1 MNFTSPPV
9 VERTR
14 CHMSNLSRRS
24 LAFAVALIF
33 VQALAA
39 RAQSGLAVSD
49 PRRGSPVGTPS
60 PPRIAVTL
68 LASGIAE
75 AASQTMPATSAA
87 TLTLADAITRGLE
100 YNLGVVLARE
110 RAQAAAGSKWIARSG
125 LLPTVSA
132 HLVQS
137 RQEINLEAFG
147 FPVAPGQSPII
158 GPFNLS
164 DRRLGLTQTLFD
176 YSAIET
182 ARAGAAAEQAATF
195 AYQDARGAVVQVVA
209 TFYLQALAAN
219 ARIDSARAQYR
230 TAEALYTRAVDMKK
244 AGMVSGVEVLRA
256 QVQMQSQEQRVIAF
270 ENEFAKAK
278 LSLARAIGQPLG
290 QPFALADTVPYQ
302 PLDKMSVDEALA
314 QAFQSRNDYKS
325 VAELVKMAEAS
336 RRAVKGL
343 WLPSVQ
349 FSADYGQIGQSWGT
363 ALSTYSV
370 GANVRIPLFQGGRV
384 KGRLLQADADLAGE
398 RTQLADLKARIEYE
412 VRAALLDVTSADDR
426 VRVARS
432 AADLANQQ
440 LTQTEDRFT
449 AGVANQIEVV
459 QAQEAV
465 ATASENLIAS
475 LFAHNVAKVALAR
488 ALGMDEQAAGHIL
501 GEPTP

>member
-1 MNFTSPPV
+1 
-9 VERTR
+9 
-14 CHMSNLSRRS
+14 
-24 LAFAVALIF
+24 
-33 VQALAA
+33 
-39 RAQSGLAVSD
+39 
-49 PRRGSPVGTPS
+49 
-60 PPRIAVTL
+60 
-68 LASGIAE
+68 
-75 AASQTMPATSAA
+75 
-87 TLTLADAITRGLE
+87 
-100 YNLGVVLARE
+100 
-110 RAQAAAGSKWIARSG
+110 
-125 LLPTVSA
+125 
-132 HLVQS
+132 
-137 RQEINLEAFG
+137 
-147 FPVAPGQSPII
+147 
-158 GPFNLS
+158 
-164 DRRLGLTQTLFD
+164 
-176 YSAIET
+176 
-182 ARAGAAAEQAATF
+182 
-195 AYQDARGAVVQVVA
+195 
-209 TFYLQALAAN
+209 
-219 ARIDSARAQYR
+219 
-230 TAEALYTRAVDMKK
+230 
-244 AGMVSGVEVLRA
+244 
-256 QVQMQSQEQRVIAF
+256 
-270 ENEFAKAK
+270 
-278 LSLARAIGQPLG
+278 
-290 QPFALADTVPYQ
+290 
-302 PLDKMSVDEALA
+302 MSVDEALA

>member
-1 MNFTSPPV
+1 MF
-9 VERTR
+9 ERTR
-14 CHMSNLSRRS
+14 RYMSTSSRRIFT
-24 LAFAVALIF
+24 LVVALLV
-33 VQALAA
+33 VQVPAA
-39 RAQSGLAVSD
+39 RAQSGLAVPARQSG
-49 PRRGSPVGTPS
+49 PPVGSQS
-60 PPRIAVTL
+60 PPGIVPTPL
-68 LASGIAE
+68 LSSVA
-75 AASQTMPATSAA
+75 SAA
-87 TLTLADAITRGLE
+87 PGTVGTTLSLADAIARGLE
-100 YNLGVVLARE
+100 YNLGVVVARE
-110 RAQAAAGSKWIARSG
+110 RAQAATGTKWITLSG

-132 HLVQS
+132 HVLQS
-137 RQEINLEAFG
+137 RQEINLEAYG

-158 GPFNLS
+158 GPFNVS
-164 DRRLGLTQTLFD
+164 DRRIGLTQTIFD

-182 ARAGAAAEQAATF
+182 ARAGAAAEQAAAF

-209 TFYLQALAAN
+209 TLYLQALAAN
-219 ARIDSARAQYR
+219 ARIDASRAQYR
-230 TAEALYTRAVDMKK
+230 TAEALYSRAGDMKK

-256 QVQMQSQEQRVIAF
+256 QVQMQSQEQHVIAF

-290 QPFALADTVPYQ
+290 QPFALADSVPYQ
-302 PLDKMSVDEALA
+302 PLDAMSADEALA
-314 QAFQSRNDYKS
+314 EALQSRSDYKAG
-325 VAELVKMAEAS
+325 AELVKMAEAS

-349 FSADYGQIGQSWGT
+349 FSADYGRIGQSWGS
-363 ALSTYSV
+363 ALTTYSA
-370 GANVRIPLFQGGRV
+370 GANVRVPLFQGGRV
-384 KGRLLQADADLAGE
+384 KGRLLQADAQVAGE
-398 RTQLADLKARIEYE
+398 RAQLADLKARIEYE

-440 LTQTEDRFT
+440 LAQTEDRFA
-449 AGVANQIEVV
+449 AGVANQLEVV

-488 ALGMDEQAAGHIL
+488 ALGIAERAAGHIL
-501 GEPTP
+501 GGPTS